1 MKYSD
6 PNSSFNGEYV
16 VEIYSCISD
25 IVMSYIL
32 YSRIQRHPFLFFFQ
46 IDMIVFPG
54 EKNQLCDCILLY
66 VG

>member
-25 IVMSYIL
+25 IVMSYI
-32 YSRIQRHPFLFFFQ
+32 Q
-46 IDMIVFPG
+46 
-54 EKNQLCDCILLY
+54 
-66 VG
+66 